1 MEFENAMALIGILHG
16 YIKQSELEAEREGR
30 GVRSV
35 NPDVRVVGTFTEGSA
50 PVALKGRDGVIW
62 LTTYDGDGRLP
73 RIVEEDLGMS
83 GQEIVELSMIEEG
96 L

>member
-1 MEFENAMALIGILHG
+1 MEFENAMALIGILYG
-16 YIKQSELEAEREGR
+16 YMKQSELEAEREGR
-30 GVRSV
+30 GTRSV

-62 LTTYDGDGRLP
+62 LTTYDSDGRLP
-73 RIVEEDLGMS
+73 QIVEEDLCMS
-83 GQEIVELSMIEEG
+83 GEEIIELSMAEEG

>member
-1 MEFENAMALIGILHG
+1 MEFENAMALIDILRG
-16 YIKQSELEAEREGR
+16 YIRQSELEAEREGR

-50 PVALKGRDGVIW
+50 PMALKGGGGVIW
-62 LTTYDGDGRLP
+62 LTTLDMNGRLP
-73 RIVEEDLGMS
+73 EVVEEDLGMS
-83 GQEIVELSMIEEG
+83 GEEIVELSIAEEG